1 MVKVIFWQYFVFD
14 PIFFLHL
21 RDITSLLWRSWFN
34 LEIYVQWSE
43 VGRPAWRLDIIL
55 FLGKKSFDTITRSVK
70 YLIASMFIF
79 PRRTRIRFGSV
90 QIGLDMVHGERFW
103 FFQLFAR
110 SYQEYYPLI
119 IPPPPGPEDLGISSD
134 WTYLKI
140 ARLSQFLTFQ
150 DPQSYSGSLRY
161 GCKTGSQMINK

>member
-1 MVKVIFWQYFVFD
+1 MIFYYSKIILLNNILF
-14 PIFFLHL
+14 
-21 RDITSLLWRSWFN
+21 ITSLWTGVHSLFPWIRIRSYKLHKWIKFDA
-34 LEIYVQWSE
+34 SR
-43 VGRPAWRLDIIL
+43 GL
-55 FLGKKSFDTITRSVK
+55 FK

-140 ARLSQFLTFQ
+140 ARLSQFLIFQ

>member
-55 FLGKKSFDTITRSVK
+55 FLGKKSFDTIIRTHGFIPGLSSWMYWIYHIFVIQQQYINSVPPSDPLTYDWLTYK
-70 YLIASMFIF
+70 KRALNPSPVVSLLAMIPVAFAS
-79 PRRTRIRFGSV
+79 
-90 QIGLDMVHGERFW
+90 
-103 FFQLFAR
+103 
-110 SYQEYYPLI
+110 
-119 IPPPPGPEDLGISSD
+119 
-134 WTYLKI
+134 
-140 ARLSQFLTFQ
+140 
-150 DPQSYSGSLRY
+150 
-161 GCKTGSQMINK
+161 